1 MIQPTLINIHP
12 NEYSQELHYYP
23 SAAKLDK
30 SVGSCNTLND
40 LPSKVCVPIK
50 TEDSYIYICVWND
63 YMKKWI
69 KILAKDMSCKCKCR
83 FDERKCNSDQWWNKD
98 KCWCECK
105 KRHVCEKVIFG
116 ILQHVVVKMENI

>member
-50 TEDSYIYICVWND
+50 TEDSYIYMCL
-63 YMKKWI
+63 KWLHE
-69 KILAKDMSCKCKCR
+69 KMNQNFS
-83 FDERKCNSDQWWNKD
+83 
-98 KCWCECK
+98 
-105 KRHVCEKVIFG
+105 KRYVM
-116 ILQHVVVKMENI
+116 QM